1 MTNLPKQLSGIQF
14 ASEIDYTHGAINGLF
29 NLQNYYELQSD
40 DIAEGYI
47 LDGERE
53 VERKGEISGEDCVEI
68 AGQAR
73 RMNQLH
79 LAVEWLRTSLSRSE
93 ALSPDKV
100 AERRKLL
107 KKAQVEI
114 LVTRGLV

>member
-14 ASEIDYTHGAINGLF
+14 ASEIDFTDGAVNGLF

-40 DIAEGYI
+40 DIAAGYI

-53 VERKGEISGEDCVEI
+53 VERAGEISGEDCVEI
-68 AGQAR
+68 AEQAR
-73 RMNQLH
+73 RMNQLE
-79 LAVEWLRTSLSRSE
+79 LAVEWLLTSLTRSE
-93 ALSPDKV
+93 ALSPDK
-100 AERRKLL
+100 AAQRRKLL

-114 LVTRGLV
+114 TVTSVLV